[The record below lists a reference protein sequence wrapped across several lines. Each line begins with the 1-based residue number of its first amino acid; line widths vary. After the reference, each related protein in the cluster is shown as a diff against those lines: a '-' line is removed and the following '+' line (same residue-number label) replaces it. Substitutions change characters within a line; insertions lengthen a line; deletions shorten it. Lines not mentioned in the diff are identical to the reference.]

1 MFTVKFIFL
10 LIDKSFVPF
19 QSVIGGNKFNCFDGF
34 FMIIT
39 STDFNIPGNCELW
52 FGTPHKTLLTTHKA
66 LIFLANYTLKW

>member
-1 MFTVKFIFL
+1 
-10 LIDKSFVPF
+10 
-19 QSVIGGNKFNCFDGF
+19 
-34 FMIIT
+34 MIIT